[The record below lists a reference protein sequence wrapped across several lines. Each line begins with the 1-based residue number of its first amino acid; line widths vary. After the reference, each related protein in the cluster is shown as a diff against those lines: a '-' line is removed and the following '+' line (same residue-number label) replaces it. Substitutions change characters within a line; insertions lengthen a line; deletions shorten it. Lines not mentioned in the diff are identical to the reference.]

1 MLNEN
6 VLLQVKNSLR
16 AVNDRFEDSDD
27 VPPPVRV
34 IVAEG
39 DEDVTIKVIPSGIL
53 KHTSSQPSMAQLALS
68 LFAHFYYIGALRLAG
83 ILLCLSSLHML
94 NLSARHHALKIFSRV
109 KRYSRWFL
117 KVGFGC

>member
-1 MLNEN
+1 MPNES

-39 DEDVTIKVIPSGIL
+39 DEDVTIKVIPSDIP
-53 KHTSSQPSMAQLALS
+53 KHTSSHTVTSAACSATLCSYILHRRSQAGRHLAVPVFICTCS
-68 LFAHFYYIGALRLAG
+68 A
-83 ILLCLSSLHML
+83 CLQT
-94 NLSARHHALKIFSRV
+94 ITP
-109 KRYSRWFL
+109 
-117 KVGFGC
+117 